1 MIVDQK
7 AKRLKAISLK
17 YRWFET
23 ECSCCGNVFRREKM
37 WKVTRWGINRI
48 PITWC
53 YCQNCMHSAEDV
65 LNEVD
70 TDSCGFGI
78 YGVDDFT
85 CFQKKD
91 YTRMDKA
98 FEAAFHV
105 KSTTRKRVDSRL

>member
-1 MIVDQK
+1 
-7 AKRLKAISLK
+7 
-17 YRWFET
+17 
-23 ECSCCGNVFRREKM
+23 
-37 WKVTRWGINRI
+37 
-48 PITWC
+48 
-53 YCQNCMHSAEDV
+53 MHSAEDV

-70 TDSCGFGI
+70 TDSCAFGI
-78 YGVDDFT
+78 YGVDDFP